1 MSKEIE
7 KHGIDYGLVS
17 TSAEEDISYLKTVL
31 GIVRAGNLDVRV
43 VGYNLALLVMLRLA
57 ASLNAEEVK
66 IWQDK
71 LQEEFGKLLMPSEYE
86 NVTAGFIL
94 ALKKHQ
100 SPANFRKQ
108 CIGLG
113 IDVNEQKKYRKYM
126 AESVYAQVKS
136 IYEQD
141 RSIRRHINKL
151 YVELTLRQCFTGNRV
166 IKL

>member
-31 GIVRAGNLDVRV
+31 GIVRAGNIDVRV
-43 VGYNLALLVMLRLA
+43 VGYNLALLAMLRLST
-57 ASLNAEEVK
+57 SLNASEIK
-66 IWQDK
+66 MWQDK
-71 LQEEFGKLLMPSEYE
+71 VQDEFGKLLMPSEYDS
-86 NVTAGFIL
+86 VTAGFIL